1 MTRIL
6 LINPPSPYL
15 ENDAAYPP
23 MGLLYLAAVLE
34 DLGCHTDIADLTGG
48 RPLPPTG
55 GYDLAGITCVTP
67 NVPQVERL
75 IPQIDCPVMVGGPH
89 PTFLPT
95 DMIDRI
101 RDGDCIVRGE
111 AETALPR
118 IVADLTTGQLGPDYL
133 CGLPEPDQIP
143 LPHRTKIDLH
153 RYRPGGDACT
163 PVYTS
168 RGCPYRCAFCSK
180 LAGTTYRRFSVDRVI
195 REVTVCK
202 DLGFSKIV
210 FGDDNMNVNP
220 AYLSTLLT
228 ALEPLDIAFRL
239 NMDSRRITP
248 DLLAQAHAA
257 GCTEISM
264 GIESGSQRFL
274 DAMQKQARVDT
285 NAEAIRQVQD
295 AGMLAKAYFM
305 VNFPGETAETVE
317 ETLRFA
323 EAARP
328 DRWLLSAF
336 APLPGSAVWLNPDRY
351 GITAVSKTWG
361 DYYLVGKDGRFAP
374 CFETRALPHDR
385 QIAFHDRL
393 LHGLR
398 EVCA

>member
-1 MTRIL
+1 MTKIL

-23 MGLLYLAAVLE
+23 MGLLYLAAVL
-34 DLGCHTDIADLTGG
+34 DGIGCHVDIADLAGG

-67 NVPQVERL
+67 NVPQVESL
-75 IPQIDCPVMVGGPH
+75 VPQIDCPVMVGGPH
-89 PTFLPT
+89 PTFLPA
-95 DMIDRI
+95 DMLARI

-111 AETALPR
+111 AETTLPR
-118 IVADLTTGQLGPDYL
+118 IVADLAAGTLNQTYRCDLPD
-133 CGLPEPDQIP
+133 PDRIP
-143 LPHRTKIDLH
+143 PPLRSKIDLH

-168 RGCPYRCAFCSK
+168 RGCPFHCAFCSK
-180 LAGTTYRRFSVDRVI
+180 LAGTTYRRFPVDRVVQ
-195 REVTVCK
+195 EVEACR
-202 DLGFSKIV
+202 DLGFQKIV

-239 NMDSRRITP
+239 NMDSRRVTP
-248 DLLAQAHAA
+248 DLLDQAYAA

-264 GIESGSQRFL
+264 GIESGSQRIL
-274 DAMQKQARVDT
+274 NAMRKQARVET
-285 NAEAIRQVQD
+285 NAEAIRRVQD

-305 VNFPGETAETVE
+305 VNFPGETAETVA

-323 EAARP
+323 ETARP

-336 APLPGSAVWLNPDRY
+336 APLPGSDVWHHPDRY
-351 GITAVSKTWG
+351 GITSRSPDWS
-361 DYYLVGKDGRFAP
+361 DYYLVGRDGGFAP
-374 CFETRALPHDR
+374 CFTTEALPHAR
-385 QIAFHDRL
+385 QIEFHDRL
-393 LHGLR
+393 LQGLR